1 MVGTSREVENEHFL
15 YLGTELFL
23 PNSEREAAF
32 RNSFS

>member
-15 YLGTELFL
+15 YSGTELFL
-23 PNSEREAAF
+23 PNFEREAVF